1 MVVVSV
7 DDVGVP
13 REILGPIRNND
24 ALITQNLGA
33 TPNQRCKDSNL
44 VAATPEAQCEIDCH
58 HLGTGTPPQG
68 TVCYKHEHLKPFW
81 YIGRPYVAEF
91 HSKARP
97 LQNCKR
103 LLCQASKPSISFFPP
118 PGAIESTKSAC
129 MPDPF
134 MPKSGSHFGV
144 WPTSSNDGAAEER

>member
-1 MVVVSV
+1 
-7 DDVGVP
+7 
-13 REILGPIRNND
+13 
-24 ALITQNLGA
+24 LITQNLGA

-58 HLGTGTPPQG
+58 HLGTGTPAQG

-81 YIGRPYVAEF
+81 YIGRPYFAEF
-91 HSKARP
+91 NPKRDRSKTARGY
-97 LQNCKR
+97 R
-103 LLCQASKPSISFFPP
+103 AKPQKHPSAFFLWSNR
-118 PGAIESTKSAC
+118 STKSAC

-144 WPTSSNDGAAEER
+144 WPTSNNDGPPRSVR

>member
-81 YIGRPYVAEF
+81 YIGRPYFAEF

-103 LLCQASKPSISFFPP
+103 LPFQAPKPSI
-118 PGAIESTKSAC
+118 KSDRIDENC
-129 MPDPF
+129 PYTGPIY
-134 MPKSGSHFGV
+134 
-144 WPTSSNDGAAEER
+144 AEKRLALWRTADIK